1 MNKSVESVRIMYI
14 LTILFAIL
22 CVIQCIHSALPF
34 QRSQTEKTG
43 LTVYDQK
50 QSGSYNIHLNIKD
63 VAIIALSNDHAGS
76 DIDSFGPDYYDDY
89 DVSDFTVKPLQGLI
103 GIDSSTSTK
112 PPPIIHS
119 EPDGELE
126 NFNLTELNI
135 ADEATTSSTD
145 VVLIT
150 SSTLKPFNST
160 LIASNKTQNVIILNQ
175 DRLDSTI
182 PGIVVTTPTPSAESL
197 PVKIDPSVT
206 TEVEKITQAANHT
219 ALFDKNIYSSFPD
232 QIPVQ
237 VVLDAPN
244 LRRQSDLTQNKFKAK
259 ATPARR
265 RITPPADFVYENRD
279 NSNSNSESKIKYV
292 RRRPCSNGNCA
303 RRPSGM

>member
-1 MNKSVESVRIMYI
+1 MYI
-14 LTILFAIL
+14 LTILFTIL
-22 CVIQCIHSALPF
+22 CVIQSIYSALPF

-63 VAIIALSNDHAGS
+63 VAIIAVSNDHAGS

-89 DVSDFTVKPLQGLI
+89 DISDFTVKPLHGLF
-103 GIDSSTSTK
+103 GIDSSTSTSTSS
-112 PPPIIHS
+112 PPILHS
-119 EPDGELE
+119 EPDGESE
-126 NFNLTELNI
+126 NFNLTESNI
-135 ADEATTSSTD
+135 GDETTTSWTD

-150 SSTLKPFNST
+150 SSTSKPFNST
-160 LIASNKTQNVIILNQ
+160 LIISNKTQNVIILSQ

-182 PGIVVTTPTPSAESL
+182 PGIVVTTPTPSSESL

-219 ALFDKNIYSSFPD
+219 ASFDKNIYSNFPD

-244 LRRQSDLTQNKFKAK
+244 SRRQSSLAQNKFKVR

-265 RITPPADFVYENRD
+265 RITPPADGLSYENRD
-279 NSNSNSESKIKYV
+279 NSNPNSETKIKYV